1 MVQRIIRRIGQL
13 LFPAKKAKSSPSP
26 AAKPLAQPARPP
38 GRAPAP
44 TVRSPAPA
52 PAARSSAAHRPAP
65 TRPAETPHRS
75 VPARSAPARS
85 TESAPHPAQA
95 AKKPAVKWT
104 PEQYPI
110 EPVEGKRCFAEFNLQ
125 TELLHALAD
134 LNFKYCTPIQ
144 AQSLEPALA
153 GRDVTGQAQTGTGK
167 TAVFL
172 ITIIER
178 CLKNPRLNPVP
189 GTPRSLILAPTRELA
204 IQIGRDAD
212 ALTYHTGLSSLVV
225 FGGLD
230 YARQRIQLEKHPVD
244 ILIATPGRLLDF
256 MGQGKIH
263 LGQAEI
269 LILDEADRML
279 DMGFIPDVRR
289 IIRAL
294 PPREKRQSFLFSATL
309 TPEVHRLA
317 QNWLK
322 DPVKIEIEPE
332 KMTVDTI
339 EQKVFLVSSR
349 QKGLLLRNLLKTL
362 KPTRALIF
370 ANRRDTCRHVSEGLS
385 RNGMPCAMLSGE
397 VSQGDRLR
405 ILESF
410 RKGDTPILVATDVAG
425 RGLHVEGVTHVFNY
439 DIPYEPEDYVHRI
452 GRTGRAG
459 AVGLAITLAC
469 ENESFTLPEIEKKL
483 GHSLPCEVPSE
494 ELMAQR

>member
-1 MVQRIIRRIGQL
+1 MPPSSG
-13 LFPAKKAKSSPSP
+13 KSGRVAPSGT
-26 AAKPLAQPARPP
+26 AEASRPP
-38 GRAPAP
+38 GG
-44 TVRSPAPA
+44 
-52 PAARSSAAHRPAP
+52 AH
-65 TRPAETPHRS
+65 TSTPHRPPTPPRTVAEKPQPPS
-75 VPARSAPARS
+75 PWSPDQFVVP
-85 TESAPHPAQA
+85 
-95 AKKPAVKWT
+95 
-104 PEQYPI
+104 
-110 EPVEGKRCFAEFNLQ
+110 PVPGKRRFSEFDLP
-125 TELLHALAD
+125 TDLLHALAD

-144 AQSLEPALA
+144 AQSLEPSLA

-172 ITIIER
+172 ITIINH
-178 CLKNPRLNPVP
+178 CLKHPRPNPPP

-212 ALTYHTGLSSLVV
+212 ALTYHTALRNLVV

-230 YARQRIQLEKHPVD
+230 YARQRGHLEKNPVD

-256 MGQGKIH
+256 MGQGKIR
-263 LGQAEI
+263 LNQVEI

-317 QNWLK
+317 QNWLR
-322 DPVKIEIEPE
+322 DPVRVEIEPE

-339 EQKVFLVSSR
+339 QQKVFLVSSR

-362 KPTRALIF
+362 KPKRALVF
-370 ANRRDTCRHVSEGLS
+370 ANRRDTCRHVSEGLA
-385 RNGMPCAMLSGE
+385 RNGLPCALLSGE
-397 VSQGDRLR
+397 VSQGERLR

-410 RKGDTPILVATDVAG
+410 RKGTTPILVATDVAG
-425 RGLHVEGVTHVFNY
+425 RGLHVEGVSHVFNY
-439 DIPYEPEDYVHRI
+439 DIPYEPEDYIHRI

-459 AVGLAITLAC
+459 ATGLAITLAC

-483 GHSLPCEVPSE
+483 GHPLPCEVPTE
-494 ELMAQR
+494 ELLSRA

>member
-1 MVQRIIRRIGQL
+1 MVQRLIRRIGQM
-13 LFPAKKAKSSPSP
+13 LFPAKKAKTSTAPVTKTSAHPAKSP
-26 AAKPLAQPARPP
+26 AKSSSAPAHSPAHRPAPARQDAPP
-38 GRAPAP
+38 RP
-44 TVRSPAPA
+44 PA
-52 PAARSSAAHRPAP
+52 PAARPPDA
-65 TRPAETPHRS
+65 
-75 VPARSAPARS
+75 
-85 TESAPHPAQA
+85 
-95 AKKPAVKWT
+95 KWT
-104 PEQYPI
+104 PDQFLI
-110 EPVEGKRCFAEFNLQ
+110 EPMEGKHLFAEFGLQ

-144 AQSLEPALA
+144 AQSLAPALA
-153 GRDVTGQAQTGTGK
+153 GKDVTGQAQTGTGK

-178 CLKNPRLNPVP
+178 CLKIPRPNPAP
-189 GTPRSLILAPTRELA
+189 GTPRALILAPTRELA

-212 ALTYHTGLSSLVV
+212 SLTYHTSLHSLVV

-230 YARQRIQLEKHPVD
+230 YARQRTQLEKHPID

-322 DPVKIEIEPE
+322 DPVRVEIEPE

-370 ANRRDTCRHVSEGLS
+370 ANRRDTCRHVSEGLA

-397 VSQGDRLR
+397 VSQGERLR

-459 AVGLAITLAC
+459 AKGLAITLAC

-494 ELMAQR
+494 ELMAHR

>member
-1 MVQRIIRRIGQL
+1 MVQRLIRRIGQM
-13 LFPAKKAKSSPSP
+13 LFSSKKAKSSTASVAKNP
-26 AAKPLAQPARPP
+26 AHPAKTPAKSHS
-38 GRAPAP
+38 APAS
-44 TVRSPAPA
+44 SPAPGPA
-52 PAARSSAAHRPAP
+52 PRPSATPRSHPPRPESAHRPAP
-65 TRPAETPHRS
+65 AVRTPPA
-75 VPARSAPARS
+75 
-85 TESAPHPAQA
+85 
-95 AKKPAVKWT
+95 KWT
-104 PEQYPI
+104 PDQFPI
-110 EPVEGKRCFAEFNLQ
+110 DPVEGKHCFGEFNLQ

-144 AQSLEPALA
+144 AQALEPALA

-178 CLKNPRLNPVP
+178 CLKNPRTNPAP

-204 IQIGRDAD
+204 IQIGRDAE
-212 ALTYHTGLSSLVV
+212 ALTYHTSLNSLVV

-230 YARQRIQLEKHPVD
+230 YARQRTQLEKHTVD

-263 LGQAEI
+263 LGQTEI

-289 IIRAL
+289 IVRAL

-349 QKGLLLRNLLKTL
+349 QKGILLRNLLKTL
-362 KPTRALIF
+362 KPERALIF
-370 ANRRDTCRHVSEGLS
+370 ANRRDTCRHVSEGLT

-397 VSQGDRLR
+397 VSQGERLR

-410 RKGDTPILVATDVAG
+410 RKGTTPILVATDVAG
-425 RGLHVEGVTHVFNY
+425 RGLHVEGVSHVFNY

-452 GRTGRAG
+452 GCTGRAG
-459 AVGLAITLAC
+459 AKGLAITLAC

-494 ELMAQR
+494 ELLGHR

>member
-1 MVQRIIRRIGQL
+1 MVQRLIRRIGQL
-13 LFPAKKAKSSPSP
+13 LFPAKKAKSSTAPVLKKTAHS
-26 AAKPLAQPARPP
+26 AKPPP
-38 GRAPAP
+38 SSHSAPP
-44 TVRSPAPA
+44 RSP
-52 PAARSSAAHRPAP
+52 AHRPAP
-65 TRPAETPHRS
+65 ARTETPPRPP
-75 VPARSAPARS
+75 VPAVRAPVA
-85 TESAPHPAQA
+85 
-95 AKKPAVKWT
+95 KWT
-104 PEQYPI
+104 PDQFPI
-110 EPVEGKRCFAEFNLQ
+110 EPVEGKRCFAEFGLH

-153 GRDVTGQAQTGTGK
+153 GHDVTGQAQTGTGK

-178 CLKNPRLNPVP
+178 CLKIPRPNPAP
-189 GTPRSLILAPTRELA
+189 GTPRALILAPTRELA

-212 ALTYHTGLSSLVV
+212 ALTYHTSLHSLVV

-230 YARQRIQLEKHPVD
+230 YARQRTQLEKHPVD

-263 LGQAEI
+263 LGQTEI

-317 QNWLK
+317 QNWLRE
-322 DPVKIEIEPE
+322 PVRVEIEPE

-370 ANRRDTCRHVSEGLS
+370 ANRRDTCRHVSEGLA

-397 VSQGDRLR
+397 VSQGERLR

-459 AVGLAITLAC
+459 ATGLAITLAC

-483 GHSLPCEVPSE
+483 GHSLSCEVPSE
-494 ELMAQR
+494 ELMAHR